1 MSTVI
6 NVNLACIEKIDITPA
21 RLVLDKLLAESPHDL
36 AGFDP
41 QIQFEI
47 LFPREQ
53 GDPRELSEI
62 PEVRLWFIR
71 LDATYPW
78 LPYLL
83 NWRAGELTRYTA
95 MLVPHQFSRTEGIE
109 FNAEALQ
116 IFVMHK
122 VFLISQWLN
131 QRGTGSSEK
140 LQHLAQSLGYEI
152 DLEFFTL
159 L

>member
-6 NVNLACIEKIDITPA
+6 NLNQACIEKIDITPA
-21 RLVLDKLLAESPHDL
+21 KLVLDKLLEQLSQNSTVS
-36 AGFDP
+36 DP

-47 LFPREQ
+47 LFPREP
-53 GDPRELSEI
+53 GDPRELSEV

-78 LPYLL
+78 LPYML
-83 NWRAGELTRYTA
+83 NWREGELTRYTA
-95 MLVPHQFSRTEGIE
+95 MLVPHQFSRAEGIE
-109 FNAEALQ
+109 FNSEALQ

-122 VFLISQWLN
+122 VFLISQWLK
-131 QRGTGSSEK
+131 QLGITSTDK
-140 LQHLAQSLGYEI
+140 LQHMAQSLGYEI
-152 DLEFFTL
+152 DSEFFAL

>member
-21 RLVLDKLLAESPHDL
+21 KLILDKLLAQLPLDP
-36 AGFDP
+36 AAPDP

-47 LFPREQ
+47 LFPREP

-71 LDATYPW
+71 LDTDYPW
-78 LPYLL
+78 LPYML
-83 NWRAGELTRYTA
+83 NWRAGELTRYAA

-109 FNAEALQ
+109 FNSEALQ

-122 VFLISQWLN
+122 VFLISQWLKL
-131 QRGTGSSEK
+131 RGIASTDK
-140 LQHLAQSLGYEI
+140 LQHMAQSLGYEI
-152 DLEFFTL
+152 DSEFFTL